1 MFTCT
6 CMFVQELKE
15 PSIWDARVGLMKQF
29 DHVSTEKTDDL
40 QDVIMVEDSSVDEM
54 DSPNAP
60 QADTKSQRTCTGGT
74 LDNWLVR

>member
-1 MFTCT
+1 
-6 CMFVQELKE
+6 MFVQELKE

-40 QDVIMVEDSSVDEM
+40 QDVIMVEDSSVDEI
-54 DSPNAP
+54 DSPNAQ

-74 LDNWLVR
+74 LDNWLAR